1 MIVKYSCGCLALHT
15 TQPVSSGTGASTTL
29 VYCLDACDRGRDDH
43 GGLHLYPR
51 PSLLVSAEAGERT
64 WEAVPA
70 DEAGV
75 ILGKL
80 GRLVS
85 DGYRGRAIAASLRF
99 LQDHDGG

>member
-1 MIVKYSCGCLALHT
+1 
-15 TQPVSSGTGASTTL
+15 
-29 VYCLDACDRGRDDH
+29 
-43 GGLHLYPR
+43 
-51 PSLLVSAEAGERT
+51 LVSAEAGERT
-64 WEAVPA
+64 WKAVPA